1 MTALRAYPRVVMF
14 APGPSAVTGGSPSP
28 LAGAALGLVHDG
40 ATPAQLIERFA
51 ADGAT
56 IDLIRARSLLGELA
70 RLGLVRIARHSG
82 EDRFHVLTS
91 LGHQVLGGSLGGDA
105 GVVAHMAELERLRTD
120 LLSTIAHELR
130 TPLTAIRTCVGVLR
144 DPETTP
150 SDAELDTLLA
160 TIERNADRMQRVVG
174 DILEIARFRTGE
186 VVLQLRRFDAAELA
200 RGAVASLAPLAS
212 QRHQGIELEVPGS
225 PIRVFGDHR
234 RLEQAL
240 VNLVSNAVKY
250 GPEGGRILVRV
261 QAAGSVVVWAVRDD
275 GPGIPAD
282 EQPHLFERFFVG
294 RNDRS
299 GATRGVGLG
308 LPTALAIAQA
318 HGGRIDVFSIPGE
331 GSLFSLVVPT
341 DGPPDND

>member
-1 MTALRAYPRVVMF
+1 MARAYAPAVMF
-14 APGPSAVTGGSPSP
+14 SPEPSSGLGSIPSP
-28 LAGAALGLVHDG
+28 LAGAALGLIHDG
-40 ATPAQLIERFA
+40 ATPADLAERFA
-51 ADGAT
+51 AAGAIVDGLQASAVLA
-56 IDLIRARSLLGELA
+56 DLA
-70 RLGLVRIARHSG
+70 RLGLVRVARHNG
-82 EDRFHVLTS
+82 DDRFHVLTS
-91 LGHQVLGGSLGGDA
+91 LGHQVLGGTLGADA

-144 DPETTP
+144 DPAASPT
-150 SDAELDTLLA
+150 DDELATLLG

-200 RGAVASLAPLAS
+200 KGAVASVAPIAANRR
-212 QRHQGIELEVPGS
+212 QEIELDLPSG
-225 PIRVFGDHR
+225 PIRVYGDHR

-250 GPEGGRILVRV
+250 SPAGGHIIVKV
-261 QAAGSVVVWAVRDD
+261 AAVGHAVAWSVRDD

-294 RNDRS
+294 RNDRA
-299 GATRGVGLG
+299 GAARGVGLG

-318 HGGRIDVFSIPGE
+318 HGGRIDVLSVPSQ
-331 GSLFSLVVPT
+331 GSMFSLVVPA
-341 DGPPDND
+341 DGPPDVE